1 MNGVSVLCEV
11 EARPPYGERINSSNL
26 VHLNESQAMIEKS
39 LDNLVQSILRP
50 LFALLI
56 VTTLP

>member
-1 MNGVSVLCEV
+1 MNGVSLLCEV
-11 EARPPYGERINSSNL
+11 EACPPYGEQTNSSNL
-26 VHLNESQAMIEKS
+26 ADLNESQAMIEKS